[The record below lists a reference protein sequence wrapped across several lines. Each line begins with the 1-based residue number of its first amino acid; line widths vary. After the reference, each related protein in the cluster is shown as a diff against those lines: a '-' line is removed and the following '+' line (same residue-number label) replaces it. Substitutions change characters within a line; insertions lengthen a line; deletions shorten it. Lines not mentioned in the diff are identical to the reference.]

1 MDAARRHWLC
11 RGVTMGLGA
20 PLALAA
26 CSTVPANVIPAPT
39 GFIPAPNVQ
48 SGQSW
53 RYALINRYNG
63 ERIREVTARVATVNP
78 ELRVELTDD
87 QGRRLPDEVYDRA
100 WQIRQEPIY
109 NETLVFDEAIPL
121 LPAQLAV
128 GARRV
133 TNTRY
138 RLSGEGTPHPWQVR
152 LVSRH
157 WERIQVPAGQ
167 FDALR
172 VDRHIDFE
180 HHDLFR
186 RGSRRVDTLWYSPAA
201 NRWVMRE
208 WTGYYLEDGAS
219 PFGFG
224 LRLHSGYRA
233 DHYSSAGWRNRLAM
247 RTGFGP
253 GFFEEGEDAVRWVM
267 LGQQSAPIA

>member
-1 MDAARRHWLC
+1 MLS
-11 RGVTMGLGA
+11 LGA
-20 PLALAA
+20 PFMLGA
-26 CSTVPANVIPAPT
+26 CSTVPANAIPAPS
-39 GFIPAPNVQ
+39 GFIPRPTVR

-63 ERIREVTARVATVNP
+63 EQISEVTARVATVQP
-78 ELRVELTDD
+78 ELRIELTDST
-87 QGRRLPDEVYDRA
+87 GKRLPDEVYA
-100 WQIRQEPIY
+100 SPWQVRQEPIY
-109 NETLVFDEAIPL
+109 NETLVFDDPVPL

-128 GARRV
+128 GANSM
-133 TNTRY
+133 THTRY

-152 LVSRH
+152 LLSRG
-157 WERIQVPAGQ
+157 WERIHVPAGQ

-172 VDRHIDFE
+172 VERRIDFE

-186 RGSRRVDTLWYSPAA
+186 RGSRRVDTLWYAPAA
-201 NRWVMRE
+201 NRWVMRD

-224 LRLHSGYRA
+224 LSLHSGRA
-233 DHYSSAGWRNRLAM
+233 DRYDSLGWHNRATM
-247 RTGFGP
+247 RSGFGP

-267 LGQQSAPIA
+267 LDQQAAPVA